1 VARLE
6 GVAAVVVTHRR
17 RRLAGD
23 LVRSLIDAEGFDPK
37 QIVVVVS
44 GEGGLDDPGLEA
56 AVRMERL
63 ATNEGPGAGFRLG
76 LLRAFADPTTRWAYL
91 CEDDVG
97 LFNLPV
103 PRVDAL
109 LQRSREWSGP
119 ARPGAVVA
127 YGRRF
132 DRRGHAANVVPG
144 AGEPP
149 LVPVDVAAW
158 GATLVAREVVER
170 GVLPDPSWYFGYED
184 FDFFCRVREAGLAV
198 LVDGASARAVEATQ
212 TSRGRAD
219 AIDGARQSDGD
230 ESWRAYYVARNF
242 FLLARAHGTRRWLA
256 WHLAYSARRAQLAS
270 GRAERSAIL
279 HGLFDGARGRRGPH
293 PKYAR
298 RAATPTE

>member
-1 VARLE
+1 MPRLE

-23 LVRSLIDAEGFDPK
+23 LVRSLIDAEGFDPA

-44 GEGGLDDPGLEA
+44 GEGGLDDPQLEA

-76 LLRAFADPTTRWAYL
+76 LLRAFADPATRWAYL

-97 LFNLPV
+97 LFHLPV
-103 PRVDAL
+103 PRVTAL
-109 LQRSREWSGP
+109 LERSGEWSGP
-119 ARPGAVVA
+119 DRPGAVVA

-132 DRRGHAANVVPG
+132 DHRGHAANVIPG
-144 AGEPP
+144 EGDPP

-158 GATLVAREVVER
+158 GATLVTREVVER

-184 FDFFCRVREAGLAV
+184 FDFFCRVRAAGLAV

-212 TSRGRAD
+212 SSRGRTE
-219 AIDGARQSDGD
+219 AIEGSRASDGD

-242 FLLARAHGTRRWLA
+242 FLLARAHGTRRWLG
-256 WHLAYSARRAQLAS
+256 WHLAYSVRRAQLAS

-279 HGLFDGARGRRGPH
+279 HGLVDGARGRRGPH
-293 PKYAR
+293 PRYAR
-298 RAATPTE
+298 RAAPTE